1 MWAPFFFGVI
11 PTYGVLP
18 YAMIVN
24 SGSVCMST
32 IGKKWLLHGQVLVI
46 PTYGV
51 LPYAMIVNSG
61 SVCMSTIGKKWL
73 LHGQV
78 LFCIPVVI

>member
-1 MWAPFFFGVI
+1 MRPVSLNDIFASCEMLLELLKPSDVMRVMKYLVI
-11 PTYGVLP
+11 LP
-18 YAMIVN
+18 IVN

-32 IGKKWLLHGQVLVI
+32 IGW
-46 PTYGV
+46 
-51 LPYAMIVNSG
+51 
-61 SVCMSTIGKKWL
+61 KWL